1 MTKKTAPELINP
13 SEEEL
18 ERGLD
23 AARNLVAHMKRMRAS
38 DKSFEIPDGG
48 VTWTVTVAARTN
60 GK

>member
-1 MTKKTAPELINP
+1 MNP
-13 SEEEL
+13 SDEEL

-23 AARNLVAHMKRMRAS
+23 AARNLVAHMKRMRAT

-48 VTWTVTVAARTN
+48 VTWTITVAAKMN